1 MSVFCLLMYLVPISA
16 EAEPSP
22 EVQKQ
27 IDDIINRLLNATTTN
42 EPPKEMPYYFN
53 KA

>member
-1 MSVFCLLMYLVPISA
+1 MSIFCLLMYLIPYSFS
-16 EAEPSP
+16 EPSP

-27 IDDIINRLLNATTTN
+27 IDDIMSRLLNATK